1 MKILN
6 EKGLMHFASSGVPAD
21 KEGYL
26 HKKGEI
32 NKGFQKR
39 WFVLK
44 GNLLFYYERKGD
56 RDPLGVIILEGCT
69 IELAEDA
76 DNFMFMINFAASG
89 SRTYFLSAHSQQA
102 MESWMKALSCAGY
115 EYMKL
120 MVSELQNKLKEVSE
134 NADSNIV
141 HSADRDSKILGRMYL
156 DTSVSSTDS
165 RGYSKS
171 PRSSKSSNWSVDR
184 RTNPFNDLDLTAEQD
199 PGDAFRNMSSV
210 SSVEMVTW
218 SLLGVHTFK
227 EMHEFSRQQIEEY
240 SAEWKKTVLNKA
252 SGT

>member
-6 EKGLMHFASSGVPAD
+6 EKGLMHFASSGAPAD

-26 HKKGEI
+26 EKKGEL

-56 RDPLGVIILEGCT
+56 RDPSGMIVLEGCT
-69 IELAEDA
+69 IELAEDVK
-76 DNFMFMINFAASG
+76 NFMFMINFAATG
-89 SRTYFLSAHSQQA
+89 VRNYCLSAHSQES

-141 HSADRDSKILGRMYL
+141 QSADRDSKILGKMYL
-156 DTSVSSTDS
+156 DTSASSVDC
-165 RGYSKS
+165 RIHNNKS
-171 PRSSKSSNWSVDR
+171 PLSSKCSNWS
-184 RTNPFNDLDLTAEQD
+184 RTNPFNDLDLSGEQD

-210 SSVEMVTW
+210 STIEVVTW

-227 EMHEFSRQQIEEY
+227 EMHEFSRQQVEEY
-240 SAEWKKTVLNKA
+240 SAERKKDVLDKGTV
-252 SGT
+252 S